1 MGTNFLHGSVVIK
14 GNGFKLEEGKL
25 RLGVKKKFLTQRVKR
40 PWAQAAQRA
49 VGSPSLEV
57 PKARLEGSLGSLIC
71 WGANRPWQRV

>member
-1 MGTNFLHGSVVIK
+1 VIK

-25 RLGVKKKFLTQRVKR
+25 RLGVRKKFLTQRVKR

-57 PKARLEGSLGSLIC
+57 PKARLAGELGSLSW
-71 WGANRPWQRV
+71 WGGKQSMAEFELNNL